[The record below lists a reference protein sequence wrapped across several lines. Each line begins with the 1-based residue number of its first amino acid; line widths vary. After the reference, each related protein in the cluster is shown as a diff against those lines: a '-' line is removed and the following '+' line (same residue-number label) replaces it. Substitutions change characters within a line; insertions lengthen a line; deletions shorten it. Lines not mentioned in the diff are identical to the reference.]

1 MEDRVRRVQIESLM
15 TPRQVAQFLQV
26 SVCTV
31 GRWSRQGRLKFFRV
45 GRRGDM
51 RYRLEDVL
59 RFIEDSTAQ
68 PREPRVTVGTR
79 SL

>member
-1 MEDRVRRVQIESLM
+1 MKDPVKGIQLESLM

-31 GRWSRQGRLKFFRV
+31 GRWSRQGRLAFFRV

-68 PREPRVTVGTR
+68 PREHKATVGNR
-79 SL
+79 GL